1 MVSPSRPRNGAA
13 SPSSSFSARAMID
26 EKIVECVMQH
36 LYEVTLEQGRE
47 FRQAYFRRFTLVSK
61 AWEGPA
67 SEKLYRNPYFG
78 TARRAHGFQLCLKHH
93 ARRRPLVKKLIFGE
107 GSTSDVKDWPTPQT
121 VPDITR
127 LSPNVEIIGFDGLH
141 NVDLEAFRLALC
153 DAKCLREL
161 RACGSSNV
169 SQNMSHADGIW

>member
-1 MVSPSRPRNGAA
+1 
-13 SPSSSFSARAMID
+13 MID
-26 EKIVECVMQH
+26 EKIVECIMHH

-47 FRQAYFRRFTLVSK
+47 LRQAYFRRFTLVSK

-67 SEKLYRNPYFG
+67 SGKLYQNPYFG
-78 TARRAHGFQLCLKHH
+78 TARRAHAFQLCLKHH
-93 ARRRPLVKKLIFGE
+93 PQRRPLVKKLIFGE

-141 NVDLEAFRLALC
+141 NVDLEAFRFALH
-153 DAKCLREL
+153 DAGCLREL
-161 RACGSSNV
+161 RACGV
-169 SQNMSHADGIW
+169 FQIAFATTSHTKLAS